1 MAENVLKIEYVPID
15 SISPYPN
22 NAKLHPAEQI
32 EQIKNSIEK
41 FGFKD
46 PIAIWKDNVIIEG
59 HGRLIAALELG
70 IKEVPIIRLDD
81 LSDQDRRA
89 YMLVHNQL
97 TMNTGFD
104 FELLNM
110 ELDDIEMNMEQFGF
124 DIEADVVENDA
135 KEVAYKE
142 NISVVI
148 DCENENEAERIFNTL
163 TEEGYECR
171 ISTL

>member
-104 FELLNM
+104 FELLDM